1 MLRTEI
7 QAAITVM
14 LYTRPAIVAAENI
27 KLTPFRSGN
36 VDGHWAIFSEEEA
49 KERLE
54 SGFWVDHP
62 NGLAKLDEAISEAA
76 EKEAKR
82 EKQKAD
88 DEEAERLKDELE
100 KLKAEQK
107 VEPKV
112 EPTPDPKPAAEP
124 KVEGEKV
131 EGEKVDTK
139 AKVKK

>member
-1 MLRTEI
+1 MSRTAI
-7 QAAITVM
+7 AAAITVM
-14 LYTRPAIVAAENI
+14 LYTRPDIVAAENI

-62 NGLAKLDEAISEAA
+62 NGLAKLDEAIAEAA
-76 EKEAKR
+76 GKEAKS
-82 EKQKAD
+82 EKKKAD
-88 DEEAERLKDELE
+88 DEEAKR
-100 KLKAEQK
+100 LKAEQDKKEDIKPEANPSHETK
-107 VEPKV
+107 VAGEPK
-112 EPTPDPKPAAEP
+112 A
-124 KVEGEKV
+124 EGEKV